1 MLEAATALNAGAEG
15 GLTEL
20 AHRLGYF
27 DQAAFNH
34 VFERL
39 TGEAPGRFLPGKL

>member
-1 MLEAATALNAGAEG
+1 
-15 GLTEL
+15 LTEL

-34 VFERL
+34 AFERL
-39 TGEAPGRFLPGKL
+39 TGAAPSSFLPG